1 MLLILSCQEKDKE
14 QHVNYRQEMRNFVQ
28 SLSKY
33 AKTFNPDFLV
43 IPQNGQELMTINGES
58 GGNLVN
64 DYFQAID
71 GTGREDLFYGYTAD
85 NEPTPADATEYM
97 MAFLDLA
104 KNKGLTV
111 LVIDYCSAEEKMSD
125 SYQRNFLK
133 GFISFAADRRELD
146 DIPSYPDP
154 IFNENNLSVKQLS
167 DSKNFLYCINPASY
181 GSKQAF
187 LDDLQMT
194 NYDLIFI
201 DLFFYGKALTSND
214 IESLKTKRNGGSR
227 LIICYLSIGEAE
239 DYRYYWKTEWS
250 VHPPAWLGEENPDW
264 AGNYKIRYWYKD
276 WQSITYGNDSSY
288 LKKIIDSRFDGV
300 YLDLVDAFEYFE
312 NYCNL

>member
-1 MLLILSCQEKDKE
+1 MLLISSCQEKDKE
-14 QHVNYRQEMRNFVQ
+14 QQVNYRQEMRNFVQ

-58 GGNLVN
+58 GGSLVN
-64 DYFQAID
+64 DYIQAID

-104 KNKGLTV
+104 RNKGLTV
-111 LVIDYCSAEEKMSD
+111 LVIDYCSTEEKMSD

-133 GFISFAADRRELD
+133 GYISFAADRRELD
-146 DIPSYPDP
+146 DIPSFPDP
-154 IFNENNLSVKQLS
+154 IFSENSLSVKQLS
-167 DSKNFLYCINPASY
+167 DSRNFLYCINPGSY
-181 GSKQAF
+181 GNKLAF
-187 LDDLQMT
+187 LEALQTT

-201 DLFFYGKALTSND
+201 DLFFYDKALTAED

-227 LIICYLSIGEAE
+227 RIICYLSIGEAE
-239 DYRYYWKTEWS
+239 DYRYYWRTEWS
-250 VHPPAWLGEENPDW
+250 TRPPVWLGEENPNW
-264 AGNYKIRYWYKD
+264 AGNYKVRYWYKD
-276 WQSITYGNDSSY
+276 WQSIIYGNDSSY

-300 YLDLVDAFEYFE
+300 YLDLVDAFDYFE
-312 NYCNL
+312 K